1 MKLFM
6 FYENNIVIVIIRSQ
20 DNCDNQC
27 FRLQN
32 SVSGSGKVSQVLVPS
47 LQRPTV
53 QDFAQGFC
61 FMLVPFLFSRLRG
74 NNSKV

>member
-6 FYENNIVIVIIRSQ
+6 FYENNIVIIRSQ
-20 DNCDNQC
+20 DNCDNQY
-27 FRLQN
+27 FRLHN

-53 QDFAQGFC
+53 QDFAQGFY
-61 FMLVPFLFSRLRG
+61 FNFFSLACG
-74 NNSKV
+74 E